1 MTRISNLGS
10 NPAATA
16 AASGVQHDA
25 FQELDLKVFLD
36 LMITELQNQDP
47 LNPLDNSELLS
58 QISQMREIGA
68 TDRLTK
74 TLDGVLLG
82 QSIASATNL
91 IGAEVT
97 ALSDNG
103 EKIEGQVARIA
114 ITDGEPKLHIERQ
127 SLIAP
132 SDTPGDLAPGKYK
145 YKVVWE
151 NAAGNQFAVD
161 LQTDVPADGEHSSA
175 LLTFL
180 PETDVQKR
188 IYRTKSGGDGPYYLV
203 DTILEG
209 KAGSYLDT
217 AADADLSG
225 LVLDGRQQTLSGLRK
240 YEVSMKN
247 VAEIRPPDGL
257 GL

>member
-1 MTRISNLGS
+1 MTRISNLGANS
-10 NPAATA
+10 AGA

-25 FQELDLKVFLD
+25 FAELDLKVFLD

-47 LNPLDNSELLS
+47 LNPLDNTELLS

-68 TDRLTK
+68 TDQLTK

-91 IGAEVT
+91 IGADVT

-103 EKIEGQVARIA
+103 ERIEGQVARIA
-114 ITDGEPKLHIERQ
+114 IADGEPKLHVERK
-127 SLIAP
+127 SVVAP
-132 SDTPGDLAPGKYK
+132 TNSPGDLAPGEYK

-151 NAAGNQFAVD
+151 DSRGTQFAVE
-161 LQTDVPADGEHSSA
+161 LETEVPPGGEHTSA

-180 PETDVQKR
+180 PETDTQKR
-188 IYRTKSGGDGPYYLV
+188 VYRTKNGSDGPYYLV
-203 DTILEG
+203 DTILDG
-209 KAGSYLDT
+209 KTGSYLDT
-217 AADADLSG
+217 TADADLSG
-225 LVLDGRQQTLSGLRK
+225 RVLDGQQQILNGLRK

-247 VAEIRPPDGL
+247 VAEIRPPELL